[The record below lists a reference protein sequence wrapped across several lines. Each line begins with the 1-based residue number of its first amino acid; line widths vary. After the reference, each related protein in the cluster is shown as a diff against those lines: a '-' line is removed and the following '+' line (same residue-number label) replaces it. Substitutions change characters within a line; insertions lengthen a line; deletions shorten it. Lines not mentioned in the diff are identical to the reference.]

1 MRLSREDLALQR
13 RPRMFTLVRVQR
25 PHPSFFGDNYY
36 LRDEISLYFLGENR
50 LKIQRAMEHARTYIE
65 YTSTSAQQQMRT
77 TPSNAPKRAR
87 PRRALAFPRGTTD
100 MSCRL
105 N

>member
-36 LRDEISLYFLGENR
+36 LRDEISLYFLGDFY
-50 LKIQRAMEHARTYIE
+50 KQIKDT
-65 YTSTSAQQQMRT
+65 TSYGERE
-77 TPSNAPKRAR
+77 
-87 PRRALAFPRGTTD
+87 D
-100 MSCRL
+100 VY
-105 N
+105 